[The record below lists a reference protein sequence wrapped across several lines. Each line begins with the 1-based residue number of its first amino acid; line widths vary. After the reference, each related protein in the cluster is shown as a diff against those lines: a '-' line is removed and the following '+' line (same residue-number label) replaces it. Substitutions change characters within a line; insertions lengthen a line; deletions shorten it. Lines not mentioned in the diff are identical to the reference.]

1 MFEQSLLKKDREEL
15 IELFLAQ
22 GVRVHKF
29 LNHKK
34 LKLLFEK
41 AEDREFFL
49 NVCMEQV
56 LGLFLVSKQNNLLS
70 KSFMVFSDTQNITV
84 YIITLT
90 FEHISSTILN
100 TKPDTKPD
108 TQNITITVYIIT
120 LTLEH
125 IS

>member
-56 LGLFLVSKQNNLLS
+56 LGLFLVSKQNYLL
-70 KSFMVFSDTQNITV
+70 
-84 YIITLT
+84 L
-90 FEHISSTILN
+90 
-100 TKPDTKPD
+100 
-108 TQNITITVYIIT
+108 
-120 LTLEH
+120 
-125 IS
+125 